1 MLSTRGEH
9 MYKIML
15 ADDEGIVID
24 SLKFIIEKNF
34 GQSCT
39 IEYAYTGRSVIELAE
54 KFKPDI
60 AIMDIHMP
68 GINGIDAMKE
78 IRKTNKSVIFIV
90 MTAFDKF
97 NYAKEA
103 INLGVLEY
111 LTKPVNQ
118 GVITQVIQKAM
129 DILEA
134 DRKKRS
140 NDLIIREKL
149 EIVIPIIESDF
160 IYAALSGSDFEREK
174 DNFCSLLGIKDD
186 NGMMLVVEFGES
198 LVGGNL
204 TNPVGISVKAQ
215 SFYPT
220 IKESLKEEFECV
232 VSPIMVN
239 KIVTFIPSEKPQ
251 LEYDDRIGM
260 IERARKLVRDLTKR
274 LEIQF
279 KIGIGSVTSIY
290 RLEDSYKEAL
300 NAIRNSKGRV
310 AHVKD
315 LPISCEYE
323 ADYPI
328 SVESALF
335 EKIEKGD
342 IEGTKEEA
350 NNFFNWMVNNY
361 PDHIMDIKLKVLEFI
376 LFAEQK
382 AFLSGGMTYY
392 FLYRKDYLP
401 TIINIE
407 NYEQLRKWFIDMVT
421 QACKNI
427 TTKREEQTS
436 GLICKAKLFI
446 EENYNKDIS
455 LDDISRN
462 VDISPYY
469 FSKLFK
475 EETGEN
481 FIEYLTNIRIEKA
494 KKLLVHSDMNIKN
507 ICIDTGYSDPNYFSR
522 IFKKQV
528 GVTPTE
534 YRESYN

>member
-1 MLSTRGEH
+1 

-68 GINGIDAMKE
+68 GINGIEAMKE
-78 IRKTNKSVIFIV
+78 IRKTNKSVIFII

-118 GVITQVIQKAM
+118 SVVTQVLQKAM
-129 DILEA
+129 DIIDA

-140 NDLIIREKL
+140 NDLLIREKL

-160 IYAALSGSDFEREK
+160 IYAALSGADFEREK
-174 DNFCSLLGIKDD
+174 DNFCNLLGIKEDY
-186 NGMMLVVEFGES
+186 GMILVVELGDS
-198 LVGGNL
+198 LIDGNL

-215 SFYPT
+215 SLYPT
-220 IKESLKEEFECV
+220 IRESLKEELDCV

-239 KIVTFIPSEKPQ
+239 KIVTFIPSIKAQ
-251 LEYDDRIGM
+251 LEYDDRIGI
-260 IERARKLVRDLTKR
+260 IEKARKLVRDLTKR
-274 LEIQF
+274 LDIQF
-279 KIGIGSVTSIY
+279 KIGIGSVTSINK
-290 RLEDSYKEAL
+290 LEDSYKEAL
-300 NAIRNSKGRV
+300 SAIRNSKGRV

-315 LPISCEYE
+315 LSIGCEYE
-323 ADYPI
+323 GDYPI
-328 SVESALF
+328 DTESALF
-335 EKIEKGD
+335 DKIEKGD
-342 IEGTKEEA
+342 IEGTRTEA
-350 NNFFNWMVNNY
+350 NLFFDWMVNNY
-361 PDHIMDIKLKVLEFI
+361 PNHIMDIKLKVLEFI

-392 FLYRKDYLP
+392 FLYREDYLP
-401 TIINIE
+401 ALIKID
-407 NYEQLRKWFIDMVT
+407 NYEQLRKWFIDKVT
-421 QACKNI
+421 QACRNI

-436 GLICKAKLFI
+436 GLICKAKAYI
-446 EENYNKDIS
+446 EENYNRDIS
-455 LDDISRN
+455 LDDVSRI

-481 FIEYLTNIRIEKA
+481 FIEYLTNMRIEKA
-494 KKLLVHSDMNIKN
+494 KELLEHSDLNIKN
-507 ICIDTGYSDPNYFSR
+507 ICVDTGYSDPNYFSR

-534 YRESYN
+534 YRELCN